1 MVLASMGQPQALV
14 VEASE
19 GASPPRAAGKE
30 LAADTEARQVEEAE
44 VAATRSTQL
53 VQVAAV
59 HYTEEPLAAGTDHT
73 VALAAREPAEE
84 HMSPLEAAEELVEHK
99 QVVVVAFAAAATS
112 AWGPEEQAA

>member
-1 MVLASMGQPQALV
+1 MGQPQALV

-19 GASPPRAAGKE
+19 GASPPRVAGKE

-84 HMSPLEAAEELVEHK
+84 HMSPREAAEELVEHK
-99 QVVVVAFAAAATS
+99 QVVVAFTAAAAS
-112 AWGPEEQAA
+112 AWGPEEEAA

>member
-1 MVLASMGQPQALV
+1 MGQPQALV

-30 LAADTEARQVEEAE
+30 LAADTEARQVLE

-53 VQVAAV
+53 VQVVAV
-59 HYTEEPLAAGTDHT
+59 HYTEEPLPT

-84 HMSPLEAAEELVEHK
+84 HMSPLETEEELVEHK
-99 QVVVVAFAAAATS
+99 QVVMAFTAAAAS
-112 AWGPEEQAA
+112 ALEPEEEAA